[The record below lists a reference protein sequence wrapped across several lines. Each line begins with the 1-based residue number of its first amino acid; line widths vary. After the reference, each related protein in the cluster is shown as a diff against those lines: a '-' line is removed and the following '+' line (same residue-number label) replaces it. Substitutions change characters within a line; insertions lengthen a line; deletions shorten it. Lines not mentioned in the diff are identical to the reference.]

1 MTFGRLYAL
10 VGLLIIPALIAIVKR
25 TRRQAPTLHFPSLQH
40 LLGVQGTWRTHA
52 VRILPALRYGSLIL
66 LIVALARPVIP
77 VFQSRVEGEGIDI
90 VLALDV
96 SGSMLAAD
104 LSLDDRPVSRFEA
117 ARSVVQDF
125 IAPRAADRIGVV
137 VFAGRPYTLAPITW
151 DHEWVRLRL
160 EEAKVGMIE
169 DGTAIGSALIAAA
182 NRLKDSEAKS
192 KVIILLTDGSNN
204 SGEVPP
210 DTAAAAVAAL
220 GIKVYTIGAGAEGT
234 APYPVTDAFG
244 RTIYTPMTV
253 DIDEELLQRIAEE
266 TGGEYF
272 RATNGQSLKGIYRQ
286 IDQMERTPMEYDA
299 FIQHRDLYP
308 VLVLVGLALLLLEV
322 VLSHTVFRR
331 LP

>member
-1 MTFGRLYAL
+1 MTFGRPYAL
-10 VGLLIIPALIAIVKR
+10 IGLLVIPVLIAATRR
-25 TRRQAPTLHFPSLQH
+25 TRTQAPTLRLPSLQY
-40 LLGVQGTWRTHA
+40 LLSVQRTWRTCA
-52 VRILPALRYGSLIL
+52 MRILPVLRYAAIGL
-66 LIVALARPVIP
+66 LVVALARPVVP
-77 VFQSRVEGEGIDI
+77 VFHSRVEGEGIDI

-96 SGSMLAAD
+96 SSSMLAAD
-104 LSLDDRPVSRFEA
+104 LSLGDKPVSRFEA
-117 ARSVVQDF
+117 ARTVVQDF
-125 IAPRAADRIGVV
+125 IAERAADRIGVV

-160 EEAKVGMIE
+160 DEAEVGMIE
-169 DGTAIGSALIAAA
+169 DGTAIGSALVAAA

-204 SGEVPP
+204 AGEVPP

-220 GIKVYTIGAGAEGT
+220 GVKVYTIGAGAEGT
-234 APYPVTDAFG
+234 APYPVVDAFG

-253 DIDEELLQRIAEE
+253 DIDEELLQRIAEA

-272 RATNGQSLKGIYRQ
+272 RATDGQSLKQIYHQ

-308 VLVLVGLALLLLEV
+308 VLVLIGLALLLLEV
-322 VLSHTVFRR
+322 ILSHTVFRR